1 MTINM
6 ALIGA
11 GGMGKRHANGYL
23 ELKKYFSDLNIVAVC
38 DIHESV
44 AKTVADYIY
53 EKEGKKPRVLTDIDK
68 VLSLKNLDAI
78 DIATST
84 PMHHEIAI
92 NAMENGLHVITE
104 KPIAITIKAA
114 NKMKDVAIKTNKVLS
129 VAENYRRDPI
139 NRLTKALIDSKKIGE
154 IYFTLD
160 LNLSSS
166 NKSVMHSTVW
176 RSKKFQAGGNVLDAG
191 VHNADMLLYLL
202 GTVETIFAQVSIFE
216 KERILRNMNEVAP
229 VLSKMYSHRK
239 ENSQEGDI
247 ILQDAIDSAF
257 GVLKFDSG
265 TIGQISFSDASHG
278 YNLGV
283 STINGSEGSLYRS
296 PSRSGKSPRI
306 IFSNGRE
313 IAGDKL
319 FDLIPEF
326 KLDDDTSMIWDGA
339 KKMSSYNLDFHLVDA
354 KILAF
359 QYIDFYRSIIKN
371 KKPEVGYDEGIKALG
386 LAYGLIESGIKGNV
400 IKLKD
405 VISGKEDIYQKEINE
420 KYLI

>member
-1 MTINM
+1 MTINV

-23 ELKKYFSDLNIVAVC
+23 ELKNYFSDLNIIAVC

-44 AKTVADYIY
+44 AKSVADYIY
-53 EKEGKKPRVLTDIDK
+53 DKDKKRPQVFTDIDK
-68 VLSLKNLDAI
+68 IFSLKNLDAI

-84 PMHHEIAI
+84 PMHHKLAV
-92 NAMENGLHVITE
+92 NAMNEGFHVMTE

-114 NKMKDVAIKTNKVLS
+114 NKMKNISVSNNKVLS

-139 NRLTKALIDSKKIGE
+139 NRLTKSLIDSKIMGE

-176 RSKKFQAGGNVLDAG
+176 RAKKYQAGGNVLDAG

-202 GTVETIFAQVSIFE
+202 GMVDTIFAQVSIFE
-216 KERILRNMNEVAP
+216 KERILRKMEEVAP
-229 VLSKMYSHRK
+229 VLSDMYSHRK
-239 ENSQEGDI
+239 ENNKQGDLI
-247 ILQDAIDSAF
+247 VQDAVDSAF

-265 TIGQISFSDASHG
+265 VIGQVSFSDTSHG
-278 YNLGV
+278 HNLGV
-283 STINGSEGSLYRS
+283 STITGSEGTLYRS
-296 PSRSGKSPRI
+296 SSRSGKSPRLV
-306 IFSNGRE
+306 FSNGRE
-313 IAGDKL
+313 ITGEKL
-319 FDLIPEF
+319 FELVPNFI
-326 KLDDDTSMIWDGA
+326 LDDDTSKIWDGA
-339 KKMSSYNLDFHLVDA
+339 EKLSNYNLDFHHVDA

-359 QYIDFYRSIIKN
+359 QYIDFYRAIIEN
-371 KKPEVGYDEGIKALG
+371 KKPEVGYDEGIKALS
-386 LAYGLIESGIKGNV
+386 LAYGLIESGLSGRV

-405 VISGKEDIYQKEINE
+405 VISGKEDLYQKEINE
-420 KYLI
+420 KYII